1 MKTEVES
8 STFVVELPLEEKL
21 IRLERENR
29 AAFLTIER
37 LSKELSEK
45 SQKLKHL
52 EDLLS
57 KNTPVL
63 VPSATPAIK
72 TKVTSEESIAETQLE
87 RLRQISEQRSLTL
100 EETRMYDLLVKNKRL
115 SQDEST
121 VNLQKGG
128 YRDVSDIELLKA
140 VRVPSESDKT

>member
-1 MKTEVES
+1 MENTVPN
-8 STFVVELPLEEKL
+8 LILEDRL
-21 IRLERENR
+21 IKLERENK
-29 AAFLTIER
+29 AYFITIEK

-45 SQKLKHL
+45 NQKLRHL
-52 EDLLS
+52 EELLS
-57 KNTPVL
+57 KTTPL
-63 VPSATPAIK
+63 LNPPATKVK

-121 VNLQKGG
+121 VNLQKGA
-128 YRDVSDIELLKA
+128 YREVSDIELMKL
-140 VRVPSESDKT
+140 VGSNDEPDKG